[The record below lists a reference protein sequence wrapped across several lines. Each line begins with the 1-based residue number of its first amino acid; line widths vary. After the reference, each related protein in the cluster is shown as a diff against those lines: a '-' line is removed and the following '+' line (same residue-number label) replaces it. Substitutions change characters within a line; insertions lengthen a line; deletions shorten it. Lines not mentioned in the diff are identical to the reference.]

1 MSEIYKNKDDIHQI
15 EGLLFE
21 MDNMMSLENMVDP
34 DKVKKLQLY
43 LNKYVLGAPQLD
55 EDGIVGNDTINA
67 IRQYQRNRHHWTGI
81 TSKEVNPLIMEQHYQ
96 ANKENNYKS
105 KEGVKNKLYKEAASK
120 NIQRDLR
127 FNSNPITD
135 INEDPLINRELKEA
149 PMQRSGRELKETP
162 TQRSGRELKEIPTQ
176 K

>member
-1 MSEIYKNKDDIHQI
+1 MIC
-15 EGLLFE
+15 
-21 MDNMMSLENMVDP
+21 
-34 DKVKKLQLY
+34 
-43 LNKYVLGAPQLD
+43 
-55 EDGIVGNDTINA
+55 
-67 IRQYQRNRHHWTGI
+67 
-81 TSKEVNPLIMEQHYQ
+81 
-96 ANKENNYKS
+96 NKENNYKS
-105 KEGVKNKLYKEAASK
+105 KESVKNKLYKEAASK